1 MVDCNNAGQTSA
13 SAAARPLLMSS
24 LSFAE
29 DADHPLHLSID
40 GDAPTVARGRTW
52 YTVQGASQTQQH
64 EGASQTQ
71 QHKGASQTQ
80 LAACTQLAAYTPEE
94 HDVMELT

>member
-1 MVDCNNAGQTSA
+1 MPGKFHA

-40 GDAPTVARGRTW
+40 GDAPTVARDKTW
-52 YTVQGASQTQQH
+52 CKVQVTRNHA
-64 EGASQTQ
+64 
-71 QHKGASQTQ
+71 
-80 LAACTQLAAYTPEE
+80 LYN
-94 HDVMELT
+94 